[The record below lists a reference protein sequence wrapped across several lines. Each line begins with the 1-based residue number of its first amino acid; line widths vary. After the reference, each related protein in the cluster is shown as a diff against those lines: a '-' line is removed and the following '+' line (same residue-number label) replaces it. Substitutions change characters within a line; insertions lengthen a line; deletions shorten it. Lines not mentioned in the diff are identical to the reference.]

1 MAYFIELHKNDREE
15 TPIYLN
21 VNWIMS
27 IEDYGS
33 QGGTLIKFGVR
44 NDSDGAQIV
53 IVSESYSTVKSKI
66 EC

>member
-1 MAYFIELHKNDREE
+1 MSRFIELHKNDSEE
-15 TPIYLN
+15 TPVYIN
-21 VNWIMS
+21 MNWIIS
-27 IEDYGS
+27 VEEYDR

>member
-1 MAYFIELHKNDREE
+1 MSRFIELHKNDREE
-15 TPIYLN
+15 VPIYIN

-27 IEDYGS
+27 IEDYRS

-44 NDSDGAQIV
+44 NDNGGTQCV

>member
-1 MAYFIELHKNDREE
+1 MSRFIELHKNDREE
-15 TPIYLN
+15 VPIYIN

-27 IEDYGS
+27 IEDYGR

-44 NDSDGAQIV
+44 NDNGGTQCV
-53 IVSESYSTVKSKI
+53 IVSESYSTVKCKI

>member
-27 IEDYGS
+27 IEDYSS

-44 NDSDGAQIV
+44 NDRGGAQIV